1 MKGAKLPTPARK
13 IVPYGD
19 WQFAASFY
27 EIFPAPCL
35 SAGAAL
41 EKSAF
46 PTYRFFLIWLIA
58 LFLPSAH
65 AADGARILFFPGG
78 SKFRRGK
85 VLLRKMLA
93 RRTCGAGKERL
104 SHLQIFLNLVNDA
117 LSPIRA
123 SGGWGPDL
131 ILPRRK

>member
-46 PTYRFFLIWLIA
+46 FL
-58 LFLPSAH
+58 
-65 AADGARILFFPGG
+65 ARLEL
-78 SKFRRGK
+78 FRRTG
-85 VLLRKMLA
+85 A
-93 RRTCGAGKERL
+93 YPSTRRETALSYGPWSGGTEKKYERL
-104 SHLQIFLNLVNDA
+104 
-117 LSPIRA
+117 IRW
-123 SGGWGPDL
+123 SSSL
-131 ILPRRK
+131 L

>member
-1 MKGAKLPTPARK
+1 KERLSHLQIFLNLVNGALSPIRTCGGWGPDLILPRRK
-13 IVPYGD
+13 QIP
-19 WQFAASFY
+19 
-27 EIFPAPCL
+27 
-35 SAGAAL
+35 
-41 EKSAF
+41 
-46 PTYRFFLIWLIA
+46 
-58 LFLPSAH
+58 
-65 AADGARILFFPGG
+65 PGQG
-78 SKFRRGK
+78 
-85 VLLRKMLA
+85 LLRKTLA